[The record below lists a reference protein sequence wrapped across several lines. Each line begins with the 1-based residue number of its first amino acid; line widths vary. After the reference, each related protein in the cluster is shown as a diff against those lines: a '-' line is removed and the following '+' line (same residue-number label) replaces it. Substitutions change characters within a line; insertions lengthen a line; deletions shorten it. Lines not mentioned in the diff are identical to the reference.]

1 MRIKYFIQEFR
12 KKKNLRKVGE
22 KENNKDGNKK

>member
-1 MRIKYFIQEFR
+1 MRTKHFTQEFR
-12 KKKNLRKVGE
+12 KKKNLRKAGE